1 MNYTKYLQTGGELAM
16 PTSQYNLTNK
26 DVDSL
31 IDKILS
37 GDKEAAAIF
46 VDSAVN
52 DPENAWVREAI
63 NGALMAAEQGD
74 QSAQKFLGI
83 ISPMLA
89 ENGINLQEPAQMKKA
104 GGSIPSGKA
113 KGGKY
118 GCPCMLKK
126 VGGKL
131 IEINTCDGKPVT
143 KAKNGM
149 KFPKFEDPFGAI
161 TMLERAKSDAKV
173 RFGEGYTP
181 RLGVNSDGM
190 YVQNSDIS
198 PLANARST
206 VAGNT
211 VWTTVES
218 DRDGAGGIKGITE
231 QGDVKYF
238 MPGTATVGPDGIV
251 RPIPNPVDAAEN
263 RAKYYSDNPELAPKG
278 ATIPGLDINPETRTP
293 SGQIKGLQI
302 KIDPTVKRDQE
313 YQDTTKAIPSIN
325 NGNYPLD
332 WYKNRYTKDQIA
344 NLQRALIRAG
354 YDVGKAK
361 DDGIMGKDTIK
372 AIIQF
377 QRDNGLTDDGKA
389 GKATLG
395 KLWEKVYQGK
405 SYTTDSITPSAIN
418 LEAQRRDIYTPETEV
433 APYAQI
439 NPLVAANKQGG
450 KIISYAQ
457 YLRK

>member
-1 MNYTKYLQTGGELAM
+1 MNYTQYLQTGGELAM

-63 NGALMAAEQGD
+63 NGALIAAEQGD

-89 ENGINLQEPAQMKKA
+89 ENGINLQKPAQYEKA
-104 GGSIPSGKA
+104 GGNIPSEKA

-149 KFPKFEDPFGAI
+149 KFPKFQNPAGELTFWQRYTQTKPMSLQEFARTYLSDQAI
-161 TMLERAKSDAKV
+161 GNAIKKGWNKADKYLNENVFAGSFWQTGPSKPIQQPTANERASMN
-173 RFGEGYTP
+173 G
-181 RLGVNSDGM
+181 
-190 YVQNSDIS
+190 
-198 PLANARST
+198 
-206 VAGNT
+206 AGNQPLT
-211 VWTTVES
+211 QEEVTQVLEQ
-218 DRDGAGGIKGITE
+218 RRQGASNIQPTKV
-231 QGDVKYF
+231 D
-238 MPGTATVGPDGIV
+238 
-251 RPIPNPVDAAEN
+251 IPAQREAAPEVN
-263 RAKYYSDNPELAPKG
+263 TSAEPSNSTKELTPEVAK
-278 ATIPGLDINPETRTP
+278 TP
-293 SGQIKGLQI
+293 SLKDWYTRYSPDQIKNLQL
-302 KIDPTVKRDQE
+302 
-313 YQDTTKAIPSIN
+313 A
-325 NGNYPLD
+325 
-332 WYKNRYTKDQIA
+332 
-344 NLQRALIRAG
+344 LQRAG
-354 YDVGKAK
+354 YNIGKYGV
-361 DDGIMGKDTIK
+361 DGKIGNDTIN
-372 AIIQF
+372 AIKQF
-377 QRDNGLTDDGKA
+377 QQDNKLVVDGKA
-389 GKATLG
+389 GEKTLSALWDKAY
-395 KLWEKVYQGK
+395 KGK
-405 SYTTDSITPSAIN
+405 SYTGASSVTPTAIN
-418 LEAQRRDIYTPETEV
+418 LEGIRQDIYTPETTV
-433 APYAQI
+433 APYTQI